1 MKRLAVAAALA
12 IFYALVLYTTNGC
25 GGVWSGAAMRTPQP
39 QPDLEIEGTVR
50 DAVTNAPIAG
60 AQIVVAQGHGTFR
73 HAASSSGTYAVAGLV
88 EGVVH
93 LTVSAPG
100 YRNATETFPVV
111 KGRNRFDVALT
122 PEP

>member
-1 MKRLAVAAALA
+1 MKRLSVIAGLA

-25 GGVWSGAAMRTPQP
+25 GGVWSGDAMRVPQP
-39 QPDLEIEGTVR
+39 QPDQEIEGTVS
-50 DAVTNAPIAG
+50 DAVTKAPIAG
-60 AQIVVAQGHGTFR
+60 AQIVVLQGQGTFR
-73 HAASSSGTYAVAGLV
+73 HAASSSGTYAVAGLMQ
-88 EGVVH
+88 GVVR

-100 YRNATETFPVV
+100 YRTATETFRVA

>member
-1 MKRLAVAAALA
+1 MKRLSVVAGLA

-25 GGVWSGAAMRTPQP
+25 GGVYSGAAMRVPQP
-39 QPDLEIEGTVR
+39 EPDLEIEGTVR
-50 DAVTNAPIAG
+50 DAVTKAPIAG
-60 AQIVVAQGHGTFR
+60 AQIVVAQGNGTFR

-88 EGVVH
+88 QGVVR

-100 YRNATETFPVV
+100 YRTAAQTLPVA
-111 KGRNRFDVALT
+111 KGKNRFDVDLT